1 MSNSQGFRAR
11 LHDILNN
18 HGEQDPRPTLL
29 FSWAMTVLVLANVL
43 AIVLESD
50 SDLQRAYGP
59 AFDFFDAF
67 SITFFSLEYLLRIWS
82 APDSRQAHSSS
93 AVSRLKYMGSFHGVI
108 DLLAILPFFLQTL
121 LPGLDLRIL
130 RVVRI
135 LRILKLSHYS
145 TALEDL
151 IAAIWAERASFI
163 SALYLL
169 ALSILI
175 TSCLIHYA
183 EHDLQPDKFGSIAGS
198 MWWSLVTITTVG
210 YGDAVPIT
218 PVGKVIGAFTAL
230 SGVLTVALLSG
241 IVASA
246 FSTRMRRQEIEF
258 TTELEQILRDGEMSD
273 KEART
278 VEHLRQEFDITQAH
292 AHTLIQHIREQREA
306 YHRHSRKTP
315 KR

>member
-1 MSNSQGFRAR
+1 MSHGPSYRKR
-11 LHDILNN
+11 LHGILNN
-18 HGEQDPRPTLL
+18 QGEHDRKAALV
-29 FSWAMTVLVLANVL
+29 FSWAMTLLVLANVL

-50 SDLQRAYGP
+50 ARLHARFGP

-67 SITFFSLEYLLRIWS
+67 SIAFFSLEYLLRIWT
-82 APDSRQAHSSS
+82 APESRHARPSPTM
-93 AVSRLKYMGSFHGVI
+93 SRLRYMTSFHGVI

-151 IAAIWAERASFI
+151 IAAIWAERDSFI

-169 ALSILI
+169 ALTILI

-183 EHDLQPDKFGSIAGS
+183 EHDVQPDKFGSIAES

-210 YGDAVPIT
+210 YGDAVPVT
-218 PVGKVIGAFTAL
+218 AVGKAIGAITAL

-246 FSTRMRRQEIEF
+246 FSTRIRRQEIEF
-258 TTELEQILRDGEMSD
+258 TAEVEQVLQDGQITE
-273 KEART
+273 KEARA

-292 AHTLIQHIREQREA
+292 AHAIIQHIREKREA
-306 YHRHSRKTP
+306 YHRRSRKAP
-315 KR
+315 RR

>member
-1 MSNSQGFRAR
+1 MADGPSLRKR
-11 LHDILNN
+11 LFGILNN
-18 HGEQDPRPTLL
+18 QREHDPGAALT
-29 FSWAMTVLVLANVL
+29 FSWVMTLLVLANVA
-43 AIVLESD
+43 AIILESD
-50 SDLQRAYGP
+50 SRIQARFGP
-59 AFDFFDAF
+59 ALDLFDAC
-67 SITFFSLEYLLRIWS
+67 SIAFFSLEYVLRIWT
-82 APDSRQAHSSS
+82 APESGHRADHPVRRPLRY
-93 AVSRLKYMGSFHGVI
+93 VLSFHGII

-145 TALEDL
+145 SALEDL
-151 IAAIWAERASFI
+151 MAAIWAERDSFI

-169 ALSILI
+169 ALTILI

-183 EHDLQPDKFGSIAGS
+183 EHDVQPDKFGSIAES
-198 MWWSLVTITTVG
+198 MWWSLITITTVG
-210 YGDAVPIT
+210 YGDAAPVT
-218 PVGKVIGAFTAL
+218 GVGKLIGAITAL

-258 TTELEQILRDGEMSD
+258 TSEVEQILQDGQINE

-278 VEHLRQEFDITQAH
+278 IEHLRQEFDITQAH
-292 AHTLIQHIREQREA
+292 AHAIIQHIREQREA
-306 YHRHSRKTP
+306 YHRRSRK
-315 KR
+315 KS